1 MTFVDFK
8 VVKMERFSN
17 VFAFNCLLNLFS
29 FHKNLRSGGEVLPY
43 AVGLVVVVV
52 VGGGGATGFAKVLP
66 FTRPNF
72 VVLYQTKN
80 ARLFLISIFCEQFC
94 LKGPYT
100 RLIFYDY

>member
-1 MTFVDFK
+1 MTFVDCK
-8 VVKMERFSN
+8 VVKMERFSK

-29 FHKNLRSGGEVLPY
+29 FHKNFRSGGEVLPY
-43 AVGLVVVVV
+43 TVGLVVVV
-52 VGGGGATGFAKVLP
+52 GGATGFAKVLP

>member
-52 VGGGGATGFAKVLP
+52 VGGGVPLGLQKSYPL
-66 FTRPNF
+66 
-72 VVLYQTKN
+72 LDQI
-80 ARLFLISIFCEQFC
+80 LWS
-94 LKGPYT
+94 YT
-100 RLIFYDY
+100 RLKMLDYS